1 MSAVRRLTGSEH
13 LTFAFATEWPTYT
26 LDPKTRALLAY
37 AAKLTDAPSSIEDA
51 DVDAL
56 RSAGWSE
63 RGIWDATALISY
75 FNFTGRMESA
85 AGLPP
90 DEVPP
95 KSPAK
100 EARTDRRGSFS
111 LEGGGESSG

>member
-1 MSAVRRLTGSEH
+1 MAAVRRLTGSEH
-13 LTFAFATEWPTYT
+13 LTFAFATEWPTYD
-26 LDPKTRALLAY
+26 LDVKTRALLAY
-37 AAKLTDAPSSIEDA
+37 ATKLTDAPSAIEDG

-75 FNFTGRMESA
+75 FNFTGRMEAA

-95 KSPAK
+95 NLPAK
-100 EARTDRRGSFS
+100 EARTDRRGSS
-111 LEGGGESSG
+111 TLERGLEPSP